1 MAASLSMIKKEYIKH
16 MVIAAGVTASVAFYI
31 FGNGIEWKTK
41 SEGIVFEKLT
51 EEGAAGETGDPE
63 GAENL
68 KGTTASENG
77 SASQEEGFT
86 DKQKQ
91 ELEEIFYGALD
102 SVLKKEVSSALREE
116 MQKLGE
122 EGYLERAK
130 DEAESLMAKE
140 AEEKRGM
147 VDINTAGTE
156 ELMKLEGIGEK
167 RAEDIINY
175 RERVGGFTS
184 IEELMNVS
192 GIKEAV
198 FNRIKDKIY
207 V

>member
-1 MAASLSMIKKEYIKH
+1 MIKKEYIKH

-31 FGNGIEWKTK
+31 FGNGIEGKTK

-51 EEGAAGETGDPE
+51 KEGAAGETGDPE
-63 GAENL
+63 GAENA
-68 KGTTASENG
+68 KGTTGSENG
-77 SASQEEGFT
+77 SISLEEGFT

-91 ELEEIFYGALD
+91 ELEEIFSEALN
-102 SVLKKEVSSALREE
+102 STLKEEVSSALREE
-116 MQKLGE
+116 MLKLGE

-130 DEAESLMAKE
+130 NEAESLMARE

-147 VDINTAGTE
+147 VDINTAGVE

-167 RAEDIINY
+167 RAADIISY
-175 RERVGGFTS
+175 RETMGGFNS

>member
-1 MAASLSMIKKEYIKH
+1 MIKKEYIKH

-31 FGNGIEWKTK
+31 FGNGIEGKTK

-51 EEGAAGETGDPE
+51 KEGAAGETGDPE
-63 GAENL
+63 GAENA
-68 KGTTASENG
+68 KGTTGSENG
-77 SASQEEGFT
+77 SISLEEGFT

-91 ELEEIFYGALD
+91 ELEEIFSEALN
-102 SVLKKEVSSALREE
+102 STLKEEVSSALREE
-116 MQKLGE
+116 MLKLGE

-130 DEAESLMAKE
+130 NEAESLMARE
-140 AEEKRGM
+140 AEEKSGM
-147 VDINTAGTE
+147 VDINTAGVE

-167 RAEDIINY
+167 RAADIISY
-175 RERVGGFTS
+175 RETMGGFNS

>member
-1 MAASLSMIKKEYIKH
+1 MIKKEYIKH

-31 FGNGIEWKTK
+31 FGNGIEGKTK

-51 EEGAAGETGDPE
+51 KEGAAGETGDPE
-63 GAENL
+63 GAENA
-68 KGTTASENG
+68 KGITGSENG
-77 SASQEEGFT
+77 SISLEEGFT

-91 ELEEIFYGALD
+91 ELEEIFSEALN
-102 SVLKKEVSSALREE
+102 STLKEEVSSALREE
-116 MQKLGE
+116 MLKLGE

-130 DEAESLMAKE
+130 NEAESLMARE

-147 VDINTAGTE
+147 VDINTAGVE

-167 RAEDIINY
+167 RAADIISY
-175 RERVGGFTS
+175 REIMGGFNS

>member
-1 MAASLSMIKKEYIKH
+1 MIKKEYIKH

-31 FGNGIEWKTK
+31 FGNGIEGKTK

-51 EEGAAGETGDPE
+51 KEGAAGETGDPE
-63 GAENL
+63 GAENA
-68 KGTTASENG
+68 KGTTGSENG
-77 SASQEEGFT
+77 SISLEEGFT

-91 ELEEIFYGALD
+91 ELEEIFSEALN
-102 SVLKKEVSSALREE
+102 STLKEEVSSALREE
-116 MQKLGE
+116 MLKLGE

-130 DEAESLMAKE
+130 NEAESLMARE
-140 AEEKRGM
+140 AEEKRGR
-147 VDINTAGTE
+147 VDINTAGVE

-167 RAEDIINY
+167 RAADIISY
-175 RERVGGFTS
+175 RETIGGFNS

>member
-1 MAASLSMIKKEYIKH
+1 MIKKEYIKH

-31 FGNGIEWKTK
+31 FGNGIEGKTK

-51 EEGAAGETGDPE
+51 KEGAAGETGDPE
-63 GAENL
+63 GVENA
-68 KGTTASENG
+68 KGTTGSENG
-77 SASQEEGFT
+77 SISLEEGFT

-91 ELEEIFYGALD
+91 ELEEIFSEALN
-102 SVLKKEVSSALREE
+102 STLKEEVSSALREE
-116 MQKLGE
+116 MLKLGE

-130 DEAESLMAKE
+130 NEAESLMARE

-147 VDINTAGTE
+147 VDINTAGVE

-167 RAEDIINY
+167 RAADIISY
-175 RERVGGFTS
+175 RETMGGFNS

>member
-1 MAASLSMIKKEYIKH
+1 MIKKEYIKH

-31 FGNGIEWKTK
+31 FGNGIEGKTK

-51 EEGAAGETGDPE
+51 KEGAAGETGDPE
-63 GAENL
+63 GAENA
-68 KGTTASENG
+68 KGTTGSENG
-77 SASQEEGFT
+77 SISLEEGFT

-91 ELEEIFYGALD
+91 ELEEIFSEALN
-102 SVLKKEVSSALREE
+102 STLKEEMSSALREE
-116 MQKLGE
+116 MLKLGE

-130 DEAESLMAKE
+130 NEAESLMARE

-147 VDINTAGTE
+147 VDINTAGIE

-167 RAEDIINY
+167 RAADIISY
-175 RERVGGFTS
+175 RETMGGFNS

>member
-1 MAASLSMIKKEYIKH
+1 MIKKEYIKH

-31 FGNGIEWKTK
+31 FGNGIEGKTK

-51 EEGAAGETGDPE
+51 KEGAAGETGDPE
-63 GAENL
+63 GAENA
-68 KGTTASENG
+68 KGTTGSENG
-77 SASQEEGFT
+77 SISLEEGFT

-91 ELEEIFYGALD
+91 ELEEIFYEALN
-102 SVLKKEVSSALREE
+102 STLKEEVSSALREE
-116 MQKLGE
+116 MLKLGE

-130 DEAESLMAKE
+130 NEAESLMARE

-147 VDINTAGTE
+147 VDINTAGVE

-167 RAEDIINY
+167 RAADIISY
-175 RERVGGFTS
+175 RETMGGFNS

-207 V
+207 I

>member
-1 MAASLSMIKKEYIKH
+1 MIKKEYIKH

-31 FGNGIEWKTK
+31 FGNGIEGKNE

-51 EEGAAGETGDPE
+51 KEGAAGETGDPE
-63 GAENL
+63 GAENA
-68 KGTTASENG
+68 KGTTGSENG
-77 SASQEEGFT
+77 SVSLEEGFT

-91 ELEEIFYGALD
+91 ELEEIFSEALNRA
-102 SVLKKEVSSALREE
+102 LKEEVSSALREE
-116 MQKLGE
+116 MLKLGE

-140 AEEKRGM
+140 AEERRGM
-147 VDINTAGTE
+147 VDINNAGAE

-167 RAEDIINY
+167 RAADIINY
-175 RERVGGFTS
+175 REAVGGFNS

>member
-1 MAASLSMIKKEYIKH
+1 MIKKEYIKH

-31 FGNGIEWKTK
+31 FGNGIEGKTK

-51 EEGAAGETGDPE
+51 KEGAAGETGDPE
-63 GAENL
+63 GAENA
-68 KGTTASENG
+68 KGTTGSENG
-77 SASQEEGFT
+77 SISLEEGFT

-91 ELEEIFYGALD
+91 ELEEIFSEALN
-102 SVLKKEVSSALREE
+102 STLKEEVSSALREE
-116 MQKLGE
+116 MLKLGE

-130 DEAESLMAKE
+130 NEAESLMARE

-147 VDINTAGTE
+147 VDINTAGVE

-167 RAEDIINY
+167 RAADIISY
-175 RERVGGFTS
+175 RETIGGFNS

>member
-1 MAASLSMIKKEYIKH
+1 MIKKEYIKH

-31 FGNGIEWKTK
+31 FGNGIEGKTK

-51 EEGAAGETGDPE
+51 KEGAAGETGDPE
-63 GAENL
+63 GAENA
-68 KGTTASENG
+68 KGTTGSENG
-77 SASQEEGFT
+77 SISLEEGFN

-91 ELEEIFYGALD
+91 ELEEIFSEALN
-102 SVLKKEVSSALREE
+102 STLKEEVSSALREE
-116 MQKLGE
+116 MLKLGE

-130 DEAESLMAKE
+130 NEAESLMARE

-147 VDINTAGTE
+147 VDINTAGVE

-167 RAEDIINY
+167 RAADIISY
-175 RERVGGFTS
+175 RETMGGFNS

>member
-1 MAASLSMIKKEYIKH
+1 MIKKEYIKH

-31 FGNGIEWKTK
+31 FGNGIEGKTK

-51 EEGAAGETGDPE
+51 KEGAAGETGDPE
-63 GAENL
+63 GAENA
-68 KGTTASENG
+68 KGTTGSENG
-77 SASQEEGFT
+77 SISLEEGFT

-91 ELEEIFYGALD
+91 ELEEIFSEALN
-102 SVLKKEVSSALREE
+102 STLKEEVSSALREE
-116 MQKLGE
+116 MLKLGE

-130 DEAESLMAKE
+130 NEAESLMARE
-140 AEEKRGM
+140 AEEKMGM
-147 VDINTAGTE
+147 VDINTAGVE

-167 RAEDIINY
+167 RAADIISY
-175 RERVGGFTS
+175 RETMGGFNS

>member
-1 MAASLSMIKKEYIKH
+1 MIKKEYIKH

-31 FGNGIEWKTK
+31 FGNGIEGKTK

-51 EEGAAGETGDPE
+51 KEDAAGETGDPE
-63 GAENL
+63 GAENA
-68 KGTTASENG
+68 KGTTGSENG
-77 SASQEEGFT
+77 SISLEEGFT

-91 ELEEIFYGALD
+91 ELEEIFSEALN
-102 SVLKKEVSSALREE
+102 STLKEEVSSALREE
-116 MQKLGE
+116 MLKLGE

-130 DEAESLMAKE
+130 NEAESLMARE

-147 VDINTAGTE
+147 VDINTAGVE

-167 RAEDIINY
+167 RAADIISY
-175 RERVGGFTS
+175 RETMGGFNS

>member
-1 MAASLSMIKKEYIKH
+1 MIKKEYIKH

-31 FGNGIEWKTK
+31 FGNGIEGKTK

-51 EEGAAGETGDPE
+51 KEGTAGETGDPE
-63 GAENL
+63 GAENA
-68 KGTTASENG
+68 KRTTGSENG
-77 SASQEEGFT
+77 SISLEEGFT

-91 ELEEIFYGALD
+91 ELEEIFSEALN
-102 SVLKKEVSSALREE
+102 STLKEEVSSALREE
-116 MQKLGE
+116 MLKLGE

-130 DEAESLMAKE
+130 NEAESLMARE

-147 VDINTAGTE
+147 VDINTAGVE

-167 RAEDIINY
+167 RAADIISY
-175 RERVGGFTS
+175 RETMGGFNS

>member
-1 MAASLSMIKKEYIKH
+1 M
-16 MVIAAGVTASVAFYI
+16 
-31 FGNGIEWKTK
+31 
-41 SEGIVFEKLT
+41 
-51 EEGAAGETGDPE
+51 
-63 GAENL
+63 
-68 KGTTASENG
+68 
-77 SASQEEGFT
+77 SQEEGFT

>member
-1 MAASLSMIKKEYIKH
+1 MIKKEYIKH
-16 MVIAAGVTASVAFYI
+16 MVMAAGVTASVAFYI
-31 FGNGIEWKTK
+31 FGNGIEGRNE

-51 EEGAAGETGDPE
+51 KEGAAGETGDPE
-63 GAENL
+63 GAENA
-68 KGTTASENG
+68 KGIAGSENG
-77 SASQEEGFT
+77 RVSPEEGFT

-91 ELEEIFYGALD
+91 ELEEIFSEALN
-102 SVLKKEVSSALREE
+102 SVLKEEVSSALREE

-130 DEAESLMAKE
+130 DEAESLMARE

-147 VDINTAGTE
+147 VDINTAGAE

-167 RAEDIINY
+167 RAADIINY
-175 RERVGGFTS
+175 RESVGGFNS

>member
-1 MAASLSMIKKEYIKH
+1 MIKKEYIKH

-31 FGNGIEWKTK
+31 FGNGIEGKTK

-51 EEGAAGETGDPE
+51 KEGAAGETGDPE
-63 GAENL
+63 GAENA
-68 KGTTASENG
+68 KGTTGSENG
-77 SASQEEGFT
+77 SISLEEGFT

-91 ELEEIFYGALD
+91 ELEEIFSEALN
-102 SVLKKEVSSALREE
+102 STLKEEVSSALREE
-116 MQKLGE
+116 MLKLGE

-130 DEAESLMAKE
+130 NEARE

-147 VDINTAGTE
+147 VDINTAGVE

-167 RAEDIINY
+167 RAADIISY
-175 RERVGGFTS
+175 RERVGGFNS

>member
-1 MAASLSMIKKEYIKH
+1 MIKKEYIKH

-31 FGNGIEWKTK
+31 FGNGIEGKTK

-51 EEGAAGETGDPE
+51 KEGAAGETGDPE
-63 GAENL
+63 GAENA
-68 KGTTASENG
+68 KGTTESENG
-77 SASQEEGFT
+77 SISLEEGFT

-91 ELEEIFYGALD
+91 ELEEIFSEALN
-102 SVLKKEVSSALREE
+102 STLKEEVSSALREE
-116 MQKLGE
+116 MLKLGE

-130 DEAESLMAKE
+130 NEAESLMARE

-147 VDINTAGTE
+147 VDINTAGVE

-167 RAEDIINY
+167 RAADIISY
-175 RERVGGFTS
+175 RETMGGFNS

>member
-1 MAASLSMIKKEYIKH
+1 MIKKEYIKH
-16 MVIAAGVTASVAFYI
+16 MVIATGVTASVAFYI
-31 FGNGIEWKTK
+31 FGNGIEGKTK

-51 EEGAAGETGDPE
+51 KEGAAGETGDPE
-63 GAENL
+63 GAENA
-68 KGTTASENG
+68 KGTTGSENG
-77 SASQEEGFT
+77 SISLEEGFT

-91 ELEEIFYGALD
+91 ELEEIFSEALN
-102 SVLKKEVSSALREE
+102 STLKEEVSSALREE
-116 MQKLGE
+116 MLKLGE

-130 DEAESLMAKE
+130 NEAESLMARE

-147 VDINTAGTE
+147 VDINTAGVE

-167 RAEDIINY
+167 RAADIISY
-175 RERVGGFTS
+175 RERVGGFNS

>member
-1 MAASLSMIKKEYIKH
+1 MIKKEYIKH

-31 FGNGIEWKTK
+31 FGNGIEGKTK
-41 SEGIVFEKLT
+41 SEEIVFEKLT
-51 EEGAAGETGDPE
+51 KEGAAGETGDPE
-63 GAENL
+63 GAENA
-68 KGTTASENG
+68 KGTTGSENG
-77 SASQEEGFT
+77 SISLEEGFN

-91 ELEEIFYGALD
+91 ELEEIFSEALN
-102 SVLKKEVSSALREE
+102 STLKEEVSSALREE
-116 MQKLGE
+116 MLKLGE

-130 DEAESLMAKE
+130 NEAESLMARE

-147 VDINTAGTE
+147 VDINTAGVE

-167 RAEDIINY
+167 RAADIISY
-175 RERVGGFTS
+175 RETMGGFNS

>member
-1 MAASLSMIKKEYIKH
+1 MIKKEYIKH

-31 FGNGIEWKTK
+31 FGNGIEGKTK

-51 EEGAAGETGDPE
+51 KEGAAGETGDPE
-63 GAENL
+63 GAENA
-68 KGTTASENG
+68 KGTTGSENG
-77 SASQEEGFT
+77 SISLEEGFN

-91 ELEEIFYGALD
+91 ELEEIFSEALN
-102 SVLKKEVSSALREE
+102 STLKEEVSSALREE
-116 MQKLGE
+116 MLKLGE

-130 DEAESLMAKE
+130 NEAESLMARE
-140 AEEKRGM
+140 AEEKSGM
-147 VDINTAGTE
+147 VDINTAGVE

-167 RAEDIINY
+167 RAADIISY
-175 RERVGGFTS
+175 RETMGGFNS

>member
-1 MAASLSMIKKEYIKH
+1 MIKKEYIKH

-31 FGNGIEWKTK
+31 FGNGIEGKTK

-51 EEGAAGETGDPE
+51 KEGAAGETGDPE
-63 GAENL
+63 GAENA
-68 KGTTASENG
+68 KGTKGSENG
-77 SASQEEGFT
+77 SISLEEGFT

-91 ELEEIFYGALD
+91 ELEEIFSEALN
-102 SVLKKEVSSALREE
+102 STLKEEVSSALREE
-116 MQKLGE
+116 MLKLGE

-130 DEAESLMAKE
+130 NEAESLMARE

-147 VDINTAGTE
+147 VDINTAGVE

-167 RAEDIINY
+167 RAADIISY
-175 RERVGGFTS
+175 RETMGGFNS

>member
-1 MAASLSMIKKEYIKH
+1 MAASLSMINKKYIKH

-31 FGNGIEWKTK
+31 FGNGTEGK
-41 SEGIVFEKLT
+41 SEGEGIVFEKLT
-51 EEGAAGETGDPE
+51 GEGTSGETGDLE
-63 GAENL
+63 GAGNA
-68 KGTTASENG
+68 KGTAGSENG
-77 SASQEEGFT
+77 GISYEEGFT

-91 ELEEIFYGALD
+91 ELEEIFSKALG
-102 SVLKKEVSSALREE
+102 SSLKKEVSSALREE
-116 MQKLGE
+116 MLKLGE

-147 VDINTAGTE
+147 VDINTAGAE

-175 RERVGGFTS
+175 REAMGGFTS

>member
-1 MAASLSMIKKEYIKH
+1 MIKKEYIKH

-31 FGNGIEWKTK
+31 FGNGIEGKTK

-51 EEGAAGETGDPE
+51 KEGAAGETGDPE
-63 GAENL
+63 GAENA
-68 KGTTASENG
+68 KRTTGSENG
-77 SASQEEGFT
+77 SISLEEGFT

-91 ELEEIFYGALD
+91 ELEEIFSEALN
-102 SVLKKEVSSALREE
+102 STLKEEVSSALREE
-116 MQKLGE
+116 MLKLGE

-130 DEAESLMAKE
+130 NEAESLMARE
-140 AEEKRGM
+140 AEEKMGM
-147 VDINTAGTE
+147 VDINTAGVE

-167 RAEDIINY
+167 RAADIISY
-175 RERVGGFTS
+175 RETMGGFNS

>member
-1 MAASLSMIKKEYIKH
+1 MIKKEYIKH

-31 FGNGIEWKTK
+31 FGNGIEGKTK

-51 EEGAAGETGDPE
+51 KEGTAGETGDPE
-63 GAENL
+63 GAENA
-68 KGTTASENG
+68 KGTTGSENG
-77 SASQEEGFT
+77 SISLEEGFT

-91 ELEEIFYGALD
+91 ELEEIFSEALN
-102 SVLKKEVSSALREE
+102 STLKEEVSSALREE
-116 MQKLGE
+116 MLKLGE

-130 DEAESLMAKE
+130 NEAESLMARE

-147 VDINTAGTE
+147 VDINTAGVE

-167 RAEDIINY
+167 RAADIISY
-175 RERVGGFTS
+175 RETIGGFNS

>member
-1 MAASLSMIKKEYIKH
+1 MIKKEYIKH

-31 FGNGIEWKTK
+31 FGNGIEGKTK

-51 EEGAAGETGDPE
+51 KEGAAGETGDPE
-63 GAENL
+63 GAENA
-68 KGTTASENG
+68 KGTTGSENG
-77 SASQEEGFT
+77 SISLEEGFT

-91 ELEEIFYGALD
+91 ELEEIFSEALN
-102 SVLKKEVSSALREE
+102 STLKEEVSSALREE
-116 MQKLGE
+116 MLKLGE

-130 DEAESLMAKE
+130 NEAESLMSRE

-147 VDINTAGTE
+147 VDINTAGVE

-167 RAEDIINY
+167 RAADIISY
-175 RERVGGFTS
+175 RETMGGFNS

>member
-1 MAASLSMIKKEYIKH
+1 MIKKEYIKH

-31 FGNGIEWKTK
+31 FGNGIEGKTK

-51 EEGAAGETGDPE
+51 KEGTAGETGDPE
-63 GAENL
+63 GAENA
-68 KGTTASENG
+68 KGTTGSENG
-77 SASQEEGFT
+77 SISLEEGFT

-91 ELEEIFYGALD
+91 ELEEIFSEALN
-102 SVLKKEVSSALREE
+102 STLKEEVSSALREE
-116 MQKLGE
+116 MLKLGE

-130 DEAESLMAKE
+130 NEAESLMARE

-147 VDINTAGTE
+147 VDINTAGVE

-167 RAEDIINY
+167 RAADIISY
-175 RERVGGFTS
+175 RETMGGFNS

>member
-1 MAASLSMIKKEYIKH
+1 MIKKEYIKH

-31 FGNGIEWKTK
+31 FGNGIEGKTK

-51 EEGAAGETGDPE
+51 KEGAAGETGDPE
-63 GAENL
+63 GAENA
-68 KGTTASENG
+68 KGTTGSENG
-77 SASQEEGFT
+77 SISLEEGFN

-91 ELEEIFYGALD
+91 ELEELFSEALN
-102 SVLKKEVSSALREE
+102 STLKEEVSSALREE
-116 MQKLGE
+116 MLKRGE

-130 DEAESLMAKE
+130 NEAESLMARE

-147 VDINTAGTE
+147 VDINTAGVE

-167 RAEDIINY
+167 RAADIISY
-175 RERVGGFTS
+175 RETMGGFNS

>member
-1 MAASLSMIKKEYIKH
+1 MIKKEYIKH

-31 FGNGIEWKTK
+31 FGNGIEGKTK
-41 SEGIVFEKLT
+41 SEEIVFEKLT
-51 EEGAAGETGDPE
+51 KEGAAGETGDPE
-63 GAENL
+63 GAENA
-68 KGTTASENG
+68 KGTTGSENG
-77 SASQEEGFT
+77 SISLEEGFT

-91 ELEEIFYGALD
+91 ELEEIFSEALN
-102 SVLKKEVSSALREE
+102 SALKEEVSSALREE
-116 MQKLGE
+116 MLKLGE

-130 DEAESLMAKE
+130 NEAESLMARE
-140 AEEKRGM
+140 AEEKSGM
-147 VDINTAGTE
+147 VDINTAGVE

-167 RAEDIINY
+167 RAADIISY
-175 RERVGGFTS
+175 RETMGGFNS

>member
-1 MAASLSMIKKEYIKH
+1 MIKKEYIKH

-31 FGNGIEWKTK
+31 FGNGIEGKTK

-51 EEGAAGETGDPE
+51 KEGAAGETGDPE
-63 GAENL
+63 GTENA
-68 KGTTASENG
+68 KGTTGSENG
-77 SASQEEGFT
+77 SISLEEGFT

-91 ELEEIFYGALD
+91 ELEEIFSEALN
-102 SVLKKEVSSALREE
+102 STLKEEVSSALREE
-116 MQKLGE
+116 MLKLGE

-130 DEAESLMAKE
+130 NEAESLMARE

-147 VDINTAGTE
+147 VDINTAGVE

-167 RAEDIINY
+167 RAADIISY
-175 RERVGGFTS
+175 RETMGGFNS

>member
-1 MAASLSMIKKEYIKH
+1 MIKKEYIKH

-31 FGNGIEWKTK
+31 FGNGIEGKTK
-41 SEGIVFEKLT
+41 SEEIVFEKLT
-51 EEGAAGETGDPE
+51 KEGAAGETGDPE
-63 GAENL
+63 GAKNA
-68 KGTTASENG
+68 KGTTGSENG
-77 SASQEEGFT
+77 SVSLEEGFT

-91 ELEEIFYGALD
+91 ELEEIFSEALN
-102 SVLKKEVSSALREE
+102 SALKEEVSSALREE
-116 MQKLGE
+116 MLKLGE

-130 DEAESLMAKE
+130 NEAESLMARE
-140 AEEKRGM
+140 AEEKSGM
-147 VDINTAGTE
+147 VDINTAGVE

-167 RAEDIINY
+167 RAADIISY
-175 RERVGGFTS
+175 RETMGGFNS

>member
-1 MAASLSMIKKEYIKH
+1 MIKKEYIKH

-31 FGNGIEWKTK
+31 FGNGIEGRNESK
-41 SEGIVFEKLT
+41 GIVFEKLT
-51 EEGAAGETGDPE
+51 KEGAAGETGDPE
-63 GAENL
+63 GAENA
-68 KGTTASENG
+68 KGTTGSENG
-77 SASQEEGFT
+77 SVSLEEGFT

-91 ELEEIFYGALD
+91 ELEEIFSEALNRA
-102 SVLKKEVSSALREE
+102 LKEDVSSALREE

-130 DEAESLMAKE
+130 DEAESLMARE

-147 VDINTAGTE
+147 VDINTAGVE

-167 RAEDIINY
+167 RAADIINY
-175 RERVGGFTS
+175 REAAGGFNS

>member
-1 MAASLSMIKKEYIKH
+1 MIKKEYIKH

-31 FGNGIEWKTK
+31 FGNGIEGKTK

-51 EEGAAGETGDPE
+51 KEGAAGETGDPE
-63 GAENL
+63 GAENE
-68 KGTTASENG
+68 KGTTGSENG
-77 SASQEEGFT
+77 SISLEEGFT

-91 ELEEIFYGALD
+91 ELEEIFSEALN
-102 SVLKKEVSSALREE
+102 STLKEEVSSALREE
-116 MQKLGE
+116 MLKLGE

-130 DEAESLMAKE
+130 NEAESLMARE

-147 VDINTAGTE
+147 VDINTAGVE

-167 RAEDIINY
+167 RAADIISY
-175 RERVGGFTS
+175 RETMGGFNS

>member
-16 MVIAAGVTASVAFYI
+16 MVIAAGVAASVAFYI
-31 FGNGIEWKTK
+31 FGNGIEGKTE
-41 SEGIVFEKLT
+41 SDGIVFDKLK
-51 EEGAAGETGDPE
+51 EEGTAAETGDPE
-63 GAENL
+63 GAGNAKE
-68 KGTTASENG
+68 TTGSENE
-77 SASQEEGFT
+77 SVSHEEGFT

-91 ELEEIFYGALD
+91 ELEEIFSEALG
-102 SVLKKEVSSALREE
+102 SVMKKEVSSALREE
-116 MQKLGE
+116 MVKLGE

-175 RERVGGFTS
+175 REAMGGFTS

>member
-1 MAASLSMIKKEYIKH
+1 MIKKEYIKH

-31 FGNGIEWKTK
+31 FGNGIEGKNE

-51 EEGAAGETGDPE
+51 KEGAAGETGDPE
-63 GAENL
+63 GAENA
-68 KGTTASENG
+68 KGTTGSENG
-77 SASQEEGFT
+77 SVSLEEGFT

-91 ELEEIFYGALD
+91 ELEEIFSEALNRA
-102 SVLKKEVSSALREE
+102 LKEEVSSALREE
-116 MQKLGE
+116 MLKLGE

-140 AEEKRGM
+140 AEERRGM
-147 VDINTAGTE
+147 VDINNAGAE

-167 RAEDIINY
+167 RAADIINY
-175 RERVGGFTS
+175 REREGGFNS